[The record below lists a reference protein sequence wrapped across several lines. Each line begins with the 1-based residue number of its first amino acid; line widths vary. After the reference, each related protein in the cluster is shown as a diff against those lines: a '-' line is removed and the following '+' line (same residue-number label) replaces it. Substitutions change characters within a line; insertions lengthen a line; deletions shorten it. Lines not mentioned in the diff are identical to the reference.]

1 MKDEEEL
8 LRMEQETNEMRG
20 YGELPTVEIKTDSG
34 RKCPRCRGFMEFDPK
49 EGKLRCLSCDY
60 VEAVLSRNEEETN
73 AEELDF
79 IYAEREGNHD
89 WGVEKKTVRCENCGI
104 EMIYDKADP
113 LEECLYCGSGR
124 ITEVQTEDILA
135 PGGVCVFEL
144 DARQA
149 AERFET
155 WIRKRWFCRK
165 ELKGDVQPKNLK
177 GIYVPCWTFDTH
189 THTTYDADYG
199 VNYPRKGVM
208 VMEWDGCCGE
218 YKEFID
224 DQVVDGSTR
233 HKLDFPDIAGAFHTA
248 DNKAY
253 RQEYLAGFA
262 VERYSVDLKD
272 AWENAKES
280 IFARLRRHVTNKIL
294 AVYHADDVKD
304 LNITTVYDR
313 IQYKHLL
320 LPVWV
325 ICFHVKG
332 KLYRFTVNGQNGSV
346 SGKVPLSAGKIASVV
361 LGGLAVLGCLC
372 FFLCR

>member
-1 MKDEEEL
+1 
-8 LRMEQETNEMRG
+8 MEQETTEMRG

-165 ELKGDVQPKNLK
+165 ELKEDVQPKNLK